1 MAANTLA
8 RVLRQTGA
16 RSRTCFC
23 TASEAA
29 ERIIH
34 RAVPQDSVREIT
46 RYYFEGVNPADAL
59 GPHPG
64 DKKVVL
70 QVPIDDIQVSP
81 LARERIKALCGPRY
95 SASTRVLRLVGDEL
109 PTRDQNLAHVRQTL
123 ADIVD
128 ASEDMRSWRT
138 KHEEAMSGGGVLLR
152 GVRGGMP
159 ASESEAEL
167 EGEAASAGE
176 GVNEAELDQGS
187 DLDEGITEAESEQ
200 E

>member
-16 RSRTCFC
+16 RSRACFC

-34 RAVPQDSVREIT
+34 RAVPQESVREIT

-138 KHEEAMSGGGVLLR
+138 KHEEAMSGGGVDGVDLR
-152 GVRGGMP
+152 
-159 ASESEAEL
+159 
-167 EGEAASAGE
+167 
-176 GVNEAELDQGS
+176 
-187 DLDEGITEAESEQ
+187 
-200 E
+200 